1 MVIKLLA
8 RLHDQGPALDPV
20 RWPADTMERRRASSV
35 TRVWRSLYQQDPTD
49 VDGNLFREAWW
60 QVYDEVP
67 ELVRTAIFVDAAY
80 KQGVSNDY
88 SVAATWGKGVEGD
101 IFLLDVVRRR
111 VEFPAL
117 VAMVHEAADRHADRH
132 PVVVV
137 EDKASGQALVPLLK
151 RVHLDAVTGHV
162 WPALVTVAWRHSF
175 KGLRATA
182 SKLARMEAAAPWAQQ
197 GRVWIPASAPW
208 RDEWLAEHRA
218 APTGQHDDQVDTTV
232 MAVDYLLGTANVVE
246 VLPDLALVDRDLP
259 AVRLGMAPAS
269 RLRRSREAA
278 EEAEI
283 IRWRALGLLDD

>member
-1 MVIKLLA
+1 MVVKLLA
-8 RLHDQGPALDPV
+8 RLHSDGPALDPV
-20 RWPADTMERRRASSV
+20 RWPTDVMERRRASSV

-60 QVYDEVP
+60 QVYEELP
-67 ELVRTAIFVDAAY
+67 ELMRTVIFVDAAY

-88 SVAATWGKGVEGD
+88 SVAAVWGKGVDGD
-101 IFLLDVVRRR
+101 IYLLDVIRRR

-117 VAMVHEAADRHADRH
+117 VSMVHEAADRHADRR
-132 PVVVV
+132 PIVVV

-151 RVHLDAVTGHV
+151 RVHLDPVTGQV
-162 WPALVTVAWRHSF
+162 WPALVTVPWRHSF
-175 KGLRATA
+175 RGLRATA

-197 GRVWIPASAPW
+197 GRVWIPSQASW

-232 MAVDYLLGTANVVE
+232 MAVDYLLGTNGQVTVT
-246 VLPDLALVDRDLP
+246 PDLALVDRDLP
-259 AVRLGMAPAS
+259 ANRSAQSGSS
-269 RLRRSREAA
+269 RLRLAREASEDA
-278 EEAEI
+278 EL